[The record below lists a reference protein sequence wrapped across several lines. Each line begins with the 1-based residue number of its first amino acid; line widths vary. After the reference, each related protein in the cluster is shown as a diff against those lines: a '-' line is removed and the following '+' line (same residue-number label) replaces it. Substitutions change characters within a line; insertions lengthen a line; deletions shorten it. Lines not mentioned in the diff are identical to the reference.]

1 MGCYNAS
8 PLSFKPRLT
17 SYPSL
22 LCFKQCEEHAKYF
35 RSHLITDLKGFIHP
49 YCDKNMGTIYQS
61 AQKKN
66 NTYHLRTSRGHAI
79 AANEDHPAM
88 NHFLKVLSSV
98 DIDL

>member
-1 MGCYNAS
+1 
-8 PLSFKPRLT
+8 
-17 SYPSL
+17 
-22 LCFKQCEEHAKYF
+22 
-35 RSHLITDLKGFIHP
+35 
-49 YCDKNMGTIYQS
+49 MGTIYQS

-98 DIDL
+98 DIGPQCLVLVDRGMI